1 MAGSSFFAGSFVASL
16 VDAVAGLA
24 GVAVVFLAAAAAA
37 AAIGFL
43 ATGDFAFETAVAAV
57 VAAAAMPIAVP
68 VTTRAAVSEPTVA
81 ESETGLSTCLGGSTV
96 SCVLLTST

>member
-16 VDAVAGLA
+16 VDAAAGLA
-24 GVAVVFLAAAAAA
+24 GVAVVFLAAA

>member
-16 VDAVAGLA
+16 VDAAAGLA
-24 GVAVVFLAAAAAA
+24 GVAVVFLAAAAA